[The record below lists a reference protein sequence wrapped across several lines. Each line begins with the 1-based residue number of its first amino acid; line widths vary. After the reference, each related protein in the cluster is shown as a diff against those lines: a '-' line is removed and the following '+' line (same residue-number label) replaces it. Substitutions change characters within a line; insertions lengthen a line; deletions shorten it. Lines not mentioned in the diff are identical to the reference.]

1 MKKILTGVAVLF
13 SIYILI
19 VILYT
24 VFGLTSCT
32 YGIMKSFH
40 ETSYLPDEK
49 ISKVALQGYL
59 KEKYNQ
65 DFVISENP
73 SIIEKGKKSYRIIYF
88 KSQEDDIDSTKS
100 YRAYITYKSKKDPTP
115 VVESDTYYNTQLE
128 PLLKEYLDSKYNQN
142 ATILHLFG
150 QLGSHDGFSS
160 EVPVI
165 QTSEEVEE
173 LISTCKLNF
182 DYTIFN
188 QMYAEDIKENINNT
202 ISEYSD
208 DMAIFKVISDYDN
221 EYQKEI
227 NDSLKLGEEP
237 KFPTKKYYYS
247 ETTIKS
253 EYFKK

>member
-88 KSQEDDIDSTKS
+88 KSQEDDMDSTKS
-100 YRAYITYKSKKDPTP
+100 YRAYITYKSKKNPTP

-160 EVPVI
+160 EVPII
-165 QTSEEVEE
+165 QTPEEVEE
-173 LISTCKLNF
+173 FIQKYKIDFT
-182 DYTIFN
+182 YIIFN
-188 QMYAEDIKENINNT
+188 RTDAEQLKENINS
-202 ISEYSD
+202 IFSQYSD
-208 DMAIFKVISDYDN
+208 DYVQIRIISGYSDDIQNEIDN
-221 EYQKEI
+221 
-227 NDSLKLGEEP
+227 SLKLGEEI
-237 KFPTKKYYYS
+237 KVPTASSSYD
-247 ETTIKS
+247 ETVIKS
-253 EYFKK
+253 DIYK